1 MKLFTWMELLSP
13 GGVAF
18 PKVFLSFSA
27 FSPVCW
33 HFVGTGFYSGYMVI
47 NSKGEKGCES
57 PIFLWVTRWL
67 LISFGSCGV
76 RWVVSSLCQSIWYP
90 PFARLCC
97 SYLISE
103 HWREYMLLE
112 WDMSGLRLRRGRC
125 MGTILD
131 LLLFNTTNE
140 ELIVK
145 NSIAQLAMLTV
156 EAFKSSLLFKKS
168 IWINT

>member
-1 MKLFTWMELLSP
+1 
-13 GGVAF
+13 
-18 PKVFLSFSA
+18 
-27 FSPVCW
+27 
-33 HFVGTGFYSGYMVI
+33 
-47 NSKGEKGCES
+47 
-57 PIFLWVTRWL
+57 
-67 LISFGSCGV
+67 
-76 RWVVSSLCQSIWYP
+76 
-90 PFARLCC
+90 
-97 SYLISE
+97 
-103 HWREYMLLE
+103 MLLE

-168 IWINT
+168 I